1 MNKRPTSL
9 TVIAWILIVA
19 GLISLINI
27 FVVWSQQTAQVKEM
41 MKSAPMLFNLKFMLS
56 NYITILVLWISGIGI
71 LKRQNWA
78 RFLYLVYG
86 IIGLIKI
93 IIFFASKPLTPIIIP
108 MIILFLIVVFFLFRP
123 KANDYFA
130 GREHKNGAG

>member
-19 GLISLINI
+19 GVISFINI
-27 FVVWSQQTAQVKEM
+27 FVVWSQQSAQVKEM
-41 MKSAPMLFNLKFMLS
+41 MKSSPMLFHLKFMLS
-56 NYITILVLWISGIGI
+56 NYIAILVLWISGIGI

-78 RFLYLVYG
+78 RFLYVIYG
-86 IIGLIKI
+86 IISLIRSI
-93 IIFFASKPLTPIIIP
+93 IYFISKPLTPKIIPIII
-108 MIILFLIVVFFLFRP
+108 IFLIVVFFLFRP

>member
-9 TVIAWILIVA
+9 TVIAWILIAA
-19 GLISLINI
+19 GVISFINI
-27 FVVWSQQTAQVKEM
+27 FVVWSQQSAQVKEM
-41 MKSAPMLFNLKFMLS
+41 MKSSPMFFHLKFMLS
-56 NYITILVLWISGIGI
+56 SYITILVLWISGIGI

-78 RFLYLVYG
+78 RFLYLIYG
-86 IIGLIKI
+86 IISLIRFI
-93 IIFFASKPLTPIIIP
+93 IYFTSKPLTPKIIP
-108 MIILFLIVVFFLFRP
+108 IIFIFLIVIFFLFRS

>member
-1 MNKRPTSL
+1 MSKRPTSL

-19 GLISLINI
+19 GVISFINI
-27 FVVWSQQTAQVKEM
+27 FVVWSQQSPKVKEM
-41 MKSAPMLFNLKFMLS
+41 MKSSPMLFHLKFMLS

-71 LKRQNWA
+71 LNRQNWA
-78 RFLYLVYG
+78 RFLYLTYG

-93 IIFFASKPLTPIIIP
+93 ISYFASKPLTPTIIPIII
-108 MIILFLIVVFFLFRP
+108 IFLIVVFFLFRP

-130 GREHKNGAG
+130 GREHKNDAG